1 MLPVLKMAFL
11 RSPLTVMNVADVRHG
26 RKLIPLVQLT
36 IDVARRVGLN
46 LKSHLKMPLA
56 RLNRKEA
63 YESILIFER

>member
-1 MLPVLKMAFL
+1 
-11 RSPLTVMNVADVRHG
+11 MNVADVRHG

-36 IDVARRVGLN
+36 IDAAKSVGLN

-63 YESILIFER
+63 YESILVFER